1 VDRKDPFDP
10 TGTLAELARIVGMDR
25 AMSGTLDDVVALALQ
40 RVPRADDVSVTL
52 VRNEVASTVAATGPL
67 AVDLDE
73 IQYEQ
78 GYGPCLDA
86 GRNDDL
92 QHIRDVATEKRWTKY
107 VMKAQ
112 ELGLGSSVSSPLPVE
127 NYLVGA
133 LNVYSRTPNAFDA
146 DDVNLVRAFATHV
159 TAAVSHAES
168 RRTHQERAMNLER
181 AIHSHSVID
190 QAKGIIMVQQKCTS
204 DAAFGM
210 LRKLSMDENIKLYDL
225 AAALVASASGHPFRA
240 PAAPISR
247 PATAAEKR
255 RPSDTPIS
263 PRRSP

>member
-1 VDRKDPFDP
+1 
-10 TGTLAELARIVGMDR
+10 MDR
-25 AMSGTLDDVVALALQ
+25 EISDILDDVVALARQ
-40 RVPRADDVSVTL
+40 CIPSADDVSVTL
-52 VRNEVASTVAATGPL
+52 IRNEVAYTVAATGPL

-86 GRNDDL
+86 GRNDEV
-92 QHIRDVATEKRWTKY
+92 QHIRDAATEKRWPKY
-107 VMKAQ
+107 VVRAR

-146 DDVNLVRAFATHV
+146 DAVNLVRAFALHV

-181 AIHSHSVID
+181 AIQSHSVID

-225 AAALVASASGHPFRA
+225 AASLVASASGHPLRA
-240 PAAPISR
+240 PNR
-247 PATAAEKR
+247 PSPPVTAAEGAGRRKR
-255 RPSDTPIS
+255 R
-263 PRRSP
+263 

>member
-1 VDRKDPFDP
+1 
-10 TGTLAELARIVGMDR
+10 
-25 AMSGTLDDVVALALQ
+25 
-40 RVPRADDVSVTL
+40 VSVTL
-52 VRNEVASTVAATGPL
+52 VRNEVASTVAATGQL

-86 GRNDDL
+86 GRNDEL
-92 QHIRDVATEKRWTKY
+92 QHIRDIATEGRWSKY
-107 VMKAQ
+107 VIRAQ

-133 LNVYSRTPNAFDA
+133 LNVYSRTPYAFDA
-146 DDVNLVRAFATHV
+146 DAVDLALAFALHV

-168 RRTHQERAMNLER
+168 RRAHRERATNLER

-190 QAKGIIMVQQKCTS
+190 QAKGIIMAQQKCTS

-225 AAALVASASGHPFRA
+225 AASLVESASGNRLRA
-240 PAAPISR
+240 
-247 PATAAEKR
+247 
-255 RPSDTPIS
+255 DTEG
-263 PRRSP
+263 RA

>member
-1 VDRKDPFDP
+1 MEKSDPFDP
-10 TGTLAELARIVGMDR
+10 TGALAELTRIVSEDR
-25 AMSGTLDDVVALALQ
+25 EMSAILDDVVALARR
-40 RVPRADDVSVTL
+40 RVPGADEVSVTL
-52 VRNEVASTVAATGPL
+52 IRNEVASTVAATGQL

-73 IQYEQ
+73 VQYEQ

-86 GRNDDL
+86 GRNDEVQLINDT
-92 QHIRDVATEKRWTKY
+92 ATENRWKKY
-107 VMKAQ
+107 VIRAR
-112 ELGLGSSVSSPLPVE
+112 ELGLGGSVSSPMPVE

-133 LNVYSRTPNAFDA
+133 LNIYSRTPDAFDA
-146 DDVNLVRAFATHV
+146 DAVHLARAFAAHV

-168 RRTHQERAMNLER
+168 RRTHQERVVNLER

-225 AAALVASASGHPFRA
+225 AAALVASASGHPLR
-240 PAAPISR
+240 PPSPEGRSGAAN
-247 PATAAEKR
+247 R
-255 RPSDTPIS
+255 R
-263 PRRSP
+263 